1 MRQCLGVRVSWCR
14 RRRQQRP
21 WRRRQRP
28 WSLLHGGR
36 GCRWPLPAAPAL
48 VVVVISFIISQPS
61 YIVYRFATII
71 VIFVAI
77 ILLLAVSFLFT
88 ALSSRCCYF
97 HFCFAAISA
106 SRPLSVRACGR
117 VGVSAGMAQCVRIP
131 TPHGRLW
138 AANFSAVS
146 GPRASLPPGTDLL
159 INLTKQDTPGFILR
173 SQGSRDNCFCALIS
187 IVCLEAFTSHGDI
200 RS

>member
-1 MRQCLGVRVSWCR
+1 MFGCAGVLVPAAAATAPLAPQTAPLEPPPRRPGLQVASPRRASARCR
-14 RRRQQRP
+14 R
-21 WRRRQRP
+21 
-28 WSLLHGGR
+28 HIVYHF
-36 GCRWPLPAAPAL
+36 AA
-48 VVVVISFIISQPS
+48 
-61 YIVYRFATII
+61 IVYRLSFRHHHRDFRCHHLALGRIVLVYRI
-71 VIFVAI
+71 VIA
-77 ILLLAVSFLFT
+77 LLLFSFLFC
-88 ALSSRCCYF
+88 S
-97 HFCFAAISA
+97 HFSFQA
-106 SRPLSVRACGR
+106 SLCGCA
-117 VGVSAGMAQCVRIP
+117 GVSAGMAQCVRIP